1 MYTTNYWWTITHV
14 FQSILNNALCLQE
27 SFMDDDVKEWLLTLL
42 NEYKALS

>member
-1 MYTTNYWWTITHV
+1 MNYTHV

-27 SFMDDDVKEWLLTLL
+27 SFMDDNVKELLLTLL